1 MMLSNII
8 KTDGAIE
15 FSKNDSINA
24 EIQAKMGTKFLKV
37 FNADMGSNIQA
48 GKSDSQRVLE
58 NFKVTMTK
66 SLILSEV
73 MERCKI
79 ITSFQEDI
87 LEGQLLR
94 IDNVSLSLEN
104 ETDLRTAK
112 ILSNDTFKGLKIP
125 EAGDIDISNIL
136 NSLLKDYSYKI
147 KGSLA
152 GDNGG
157 IIIKIP
163 LTFESEFE
171 NLYSVD
177 DLFIGKVTIL
187 GIYKG
192 KIKLKD
198 LKNSFE
204 FFQELGQESTLEDE
218 LDIHNSQLIEPSGT
232 EIVNVSADKEY
243 HYIDL
248 LAIVQVV
255 QPEVENE
262 TNTEKKKKRKRK
274 NKK

>member
-1 MMLSNII
+1 MLSNII